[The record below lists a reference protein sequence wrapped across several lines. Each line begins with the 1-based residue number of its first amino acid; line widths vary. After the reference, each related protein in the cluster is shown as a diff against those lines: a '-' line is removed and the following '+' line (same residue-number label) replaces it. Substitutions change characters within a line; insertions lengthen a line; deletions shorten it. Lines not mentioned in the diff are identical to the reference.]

1 MRSGL
6 NTTLEIAPSEAR
18 REMTEGVDLV
28 DIRTAEE
35 RVTGTVSGALEMTAE
50 QVRRRFGKDPG
61 WRVNLICAGGARSL
75 VLTATLRR
83 AGIEGARSVAGGLD
97 RWQSM
102 GLPVERAEQVPQEHA
117 ERFARHLVLP
127 QVGPKG
133 QARLQSARVLLA
145 GLGGLN
151 SPVALYLAAAGVG
164 TLGLVDFDRVERSN
178 LQRQVLYGDEDVGH
192 PKTAAARRRLQQVNP
207 ELRCDVIDERINS
220 GNAEWLVS
228 GWDVV
233 VDGTDNLRARH
244 ALNAACVAAGIP
256 LVFGAV
262 ARFQGQVSV
271 FWPASEP
278 GEAPCLN
285 CLIPESG
292 TESDPPSCAEAGV
305 LGVVPG
311 IVGTLQ
317 AAEALKIL
325 LKTGEPL
332 VGSLLVIDA
341 LTMDFRRMK
350 VRPDPACP
358 VCG

>member
-1 MRSGL
+1 
-6 NTTLEIAPSEAR
+6 
-18 REMTEGVDLV
+18 
-28 DIRTAEE
+28 
-35 RVTGTVSGALEMTAE
+35 
-50 QVRRRFGKDPG
+50 
-61 WRVNLICAGGARSL
+61 
-75 VLTATLRR
+75 
-83 AGIEGARSVAGGLD
+83 VAGGLD
-97 RWQSM
+97 RWQSL
-102 GLPVERAEQVPQEHA
+102 GLPVERPAQVAPEHA

-151 SPVALYLAAAGVG
+151 SPAALYLAAAGVG
-164 TLGLVDFDRVERSN
+164 TLGLVDFDQVERSN

-192 PKTAAARRRLQQVNP
+192 QKAAAARRRLQRINP
-207 ELRCDVIDERINS
+207 ELRCEVVDERINS

-244 ALNAACVAAGIP
+244 ALNAACVKAGVP

-278 GEAPCLN
+278 GKAPCLN
-285 CLIPESG
+285 CLIPENG
-292 TESDPPSCAEAGV
+292 MERDPPSCAEAGV

-317 AAEALKIL
+317 AAETLKIL
-325 LKTGEPL
+325 LRTGEAL

-341 LTMDFRRMK
+341 LAMDFRRMK